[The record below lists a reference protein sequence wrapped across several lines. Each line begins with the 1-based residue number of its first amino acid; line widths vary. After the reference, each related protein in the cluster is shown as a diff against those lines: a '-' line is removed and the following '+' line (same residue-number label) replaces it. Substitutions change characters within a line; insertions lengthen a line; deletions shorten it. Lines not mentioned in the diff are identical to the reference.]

1 MRKYAIVVD
10 TSCEI
15 SEEMEKDFKVDFVPF
30 KIDIDNHNFVDD
42 ENLDLDKFIDT
53 MLASPNPVKTAC
65 PSPGD
70 YQEALEKNADAEE
83 LFIITIS
90 SKLSGSYHSACI
102 ARDMFLEDH
111 GDKRVHVIDSKSAVS
126 GETII
131 YLKLV
136 EFLKENLAF
145 DEIVKKIN
153 DLVDNIQTLFVLDDL
168 SNLIKNGRMNK
179 PAGMIANFLHIKPV
193 MKSVDGEI
201 ELHEIARGMNSSL
214 TKLVKA
220 IGNFVADTTSK
231 TLVISSVRAPESVE
245 KILDGVKKLY
255 DFARIEVTQTKGL
268 SSAYA
273 SDKGIVIA
281 FEK

>member
-1 MRKYAIVVD
+1 MRKYAIVAD

-15 SEEMEKDFKVDFVPF
+15 TEEMEKDFKIDFVPF
-30 KIDIDNHNFVDD
+30 KIDIDNQNFVDD
-42 ENLDLDKFIDT
+42 ENLDVDNFIDT
-53 MLASPNPVKTAC
+53 MLESPNPVKTAC

-83 LFIITIS
+83 IFVITIS

-111 GDKRVHVIDSKSAVS
+111 KDKKVHVIDSKSAVS
-126 GETII
+126 GETLV
-131 YLKLV
+131 YTKLV
-136 EFLKENLAF
+136 DILKENLVF
-145 DEIVKKIN
+145 DEIVKKIT
-153 DLVDNIQTLFVLDDL
+153 DLVDNTQTLFVLDDL

-179 PAGMIANFLHIKPV
+179 PAGMLANFLHIKPV

-214 TKLVKA
+214 NKLVKS
-220 IGNFVADTTSK
+220 IGDFVEDTKNK
-231 TLVISSVRAPESVE
+231 TLVISAVRAPESVE

-255 DFARIEVTQTKGL
+255 DFARIEVTQTRGL